1 MNNKNTYV
9 VPELT
14 LHDMMIQDVLSAS
27 NQAWS
32 DTVSGDNGT
41 SDTFGGDW

>member
-1 MNNKNTYV
+1 MNNKKTYV

-14 LHDMMIQDVLSAS
+14 LHDMMQDVLLAS
-27 NQAWS
+27 KQQTWS
-32 DTVSGDNGT
+32 DMISGDNGT